1 MQKSTDFDAKV
12 HGLLLKSPRTL
23 MRKST
28 DFIAKLHGLYCETPR
43 TSAENSTD
51 FCGKLHGENKN
62 KAPRR
67 TMMTPPIEGAVD
79 TFE

>member
-1 MQKSTDFDAKV
+1 MQKSTDFDGKV
-12 HGLLLKSPRTL
+12 HGLL
-23 MRKST
+23 RK
-28 DFIAKLHGLYCETPR
+28 TPR

-51 FCGKLHGENKN
+51 FCVKVHGENKN

>member
-1 MQKSTDFDAKV
+1 
-12 HGLLLKSPRTL
+12 

-28 DFIAKLHGLYCETPR
+28 DFCGKVHGLLRKSPRNSMEKSTDFDGKVHGLLRKTPR
-43 TSAENSTD
+43 TSAEKSTD
-51 FCGKLHGENKN
+51 FCGKVHGENKN